1 MNVRLGG
8 RTSQAPGRPPW
19 TALAGLLTLS
29 VVLTVWAVPDLAAP
43 LSTAAAVLGGFV
55 TVCTTARGKG
65 QHSGRS
71 AAVSES
77 ERHPGDAGAKPPGAS
92 PLDLR

>member
-8 RTSQAPGRPPW
+8 RASQAPDRPPW
-19 TALAGLLTLS
+19 TALAGLLALS

-55 TVCTTARGKG
+55 TVYTAARGKG
-65 QHSGRS
+65 QHSGRCTV
-71 AAVSES
+71 VSES
-77 ERHPGDAGAKPPGAS
+77 AHHPRDAEVEPPEAS
-92 PLDLR
+92 PLGLR